1 MNEKNEQDIFKDLID
16 SIHVEDNADLERQE
30 PVQVQYSA
38 QPARSSESSPEGC
51 AFRSFEKCARSP
63 KSSGAAY

>member
-30 PVQVQYSA
+30 PVRVPIQRYNTQ
-38 QPARSSESSPEGC
+38 RI
-51 AFRSFEKCARSP
+51 
-63 KSSGAAY
+63 KSRRMRLPIL